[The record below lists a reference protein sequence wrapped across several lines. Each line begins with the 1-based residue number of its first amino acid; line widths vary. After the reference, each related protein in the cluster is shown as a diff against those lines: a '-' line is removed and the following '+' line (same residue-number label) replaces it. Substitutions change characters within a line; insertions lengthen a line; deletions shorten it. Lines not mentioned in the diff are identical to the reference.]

1 MIVPIPCVIGGK
13 VFCVFGLCLVAMV
26 PVLIA
31 IRLYSRRLM
40 DDGTQR

>member
-1 MIVPIPCVIGGK
+1 VSIPLM
-13 VFCVFGLCLVAMV
+13 LCRV

-40 DDGTQR
+40 KDATQG